1 MLTLCLTFVDQ
12 LFFSDFDKNMM
23 GIAHELQTL
32 REMTDVISENSFFKI
47 QEAMQSN
54 TKNLENVIRSNER

>member
-1 MLTLCLTFVDQ
+1 
-12 LFFSDFDKNMM
+12 M

>member
-1 MLTLCLTFVDQ
+1 MLLDLN
-12 LFFSDFDKNMM
+12 KNML
-23 GIAHELQTL
+23 GIGHELQTL
-32 REMTDVISENSFFKI
+32 REMTDVISESSTFRL